1 MRGKKGH
8 QTSDWVQPKASFK
21 CKVSYGAGGK
31 RSRKDGIKDGEGRV
45 VGGGHRELEIIAS
58 IDEVTLGGF
67 QHD

>member
-8 QTSDWVQPKASFK
+8 QTSDWVQRKASFK

-31 RSRKDGIKDGEGRV
+31 RSRRDGNGDGEREGGR
-45 VGGGHRELEIIAS
+45 GGHRELEIIAS

-67 QHD
+67 QRD